1 MKESV
6 DLDVDDYI
14 PDRSVAN
21 FDQLAATWHQRSS
34 VRRGI

>member
-6 DLDVDDYI
+6 DVDDDDYM
-14 PDRSVAN
+14 PDRWVAN

-34 VRRGI
+34 VRQGI